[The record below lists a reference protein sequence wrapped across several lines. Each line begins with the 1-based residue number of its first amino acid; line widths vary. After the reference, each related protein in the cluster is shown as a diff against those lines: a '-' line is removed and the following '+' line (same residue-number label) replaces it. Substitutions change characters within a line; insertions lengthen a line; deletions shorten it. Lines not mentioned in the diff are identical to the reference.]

1 VSSCSF
7 LVRFFRGTSIFA
19 PTVDLLNAC
28 CAMDPPAL
36 PVSFVSGSD
45 EEDSTGDVSGG
56 TAPAASATA
65 VTAPT
70 HAGTTAAPTTA
81 VPAPATR
88 AGEAPGLPGHD
99 EWAGTPAEST
109 RPRHHPT
116 ARHRERG
123 EEEMKGLLSERRPK

>member
-1 VSSCSF
+1 
-7 LVRFFRGTSIFA
+7 
-19 PTVDLLNAC
+19 
-28 CAMDPPAL
+28 MDPPAL

-56 TAPAASATA
+56 TAPAAYATA

-123 EEEMKGLLSERRPK
+123 EEEMKGEEEDGDEEGGEEWGGGGRKKGVTVEQAIPEDMDQVIG